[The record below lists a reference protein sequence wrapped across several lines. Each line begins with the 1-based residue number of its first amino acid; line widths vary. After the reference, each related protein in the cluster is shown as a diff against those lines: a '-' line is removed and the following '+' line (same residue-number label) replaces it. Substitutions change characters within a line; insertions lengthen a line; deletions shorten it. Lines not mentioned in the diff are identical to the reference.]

1 MDGETHDAAFY
12 DDLDE
17 TLGHAWRMLVRG
29 AADRRSGLHTVQLA
43 TVAPDGGPR
52 VRTLVL
58 RGADPA
64 GRTVRLH
71 TDTRAE
77 KGDHIL
83 AEPRVELCA
92 YDPRAKIQIRLR
104 GTAELQC
111 SGALVDAAWAATGAA
126 SRVCYRAVVAPG
138 AEIVA
143 PALGDPTEAARNPDD
158 PDAGRA
164 HFSAMVIAVERLD
177 WLYLAA
183 RGHRRAAFDW
193 DGTGWQGRWLG
204 P

>member
-1 MDGETHDAAFY
+1 MDDQAHDAAYY

-17 TLGHAWRMLVRG
+17 TLAHAWRLLVRG
-29 AADRRSGLHTVQLA
+29 AADRRSGFHTVQLA

-64 GRTVRLH
+64 ACTVRLH

-77 KGDHIL
+77 KGPQIA
-83 AEPRVELCA
+83 AEPRVEICA
-92 YDPRAKIQIRLR
+92 YDPRAKIQLRLR
-104 GTAELQC
+104 GRAEVQRD
-111 SGALVDAAWAATGAA
+111 GALVDAAWAATGAG
-126 SRVCYRAVVAPG
+126 SRVCYRAAVAPG
-138 AEIVA
+138 SVIDT
-143 PALGDPTEAARNPDD
+143 PALGDPGEAARNPDD
-158 PDAGRA
+158 PEAGRGY
-164 HFSAMVIAVERLD
+164 FSALVIAVARLD

-193 DGTGWQGRWLG
+193 DGAGWRGRWLG